1 MYLCQMLEILLV
13 REFSKQSFRPKLL
26 LSTLLKRFSLQ
37 FLLLPAGQK
46 SEDSDL
52 SACKATKPTIVQ
64 SINYV
69 VLEHLLRAR
78 KACHCPV
85 PPPHPPVLILVGSRE
100 EQYKECYQRANKE
113 CAPGHNLKNKNKI
126 QRNKN
131 QHRTQDRFH
140 ETELLENIIKESCLC
155 VFKQ

>member
-1 MYLCQMLEILLV
+1 MPEILLV

-26 LSTLLKRFSLQ
+26 LSTILKRFSLQ

-64 SINYV
+64 SVNFV

-78 KACHCPV
+78 KACHCPD
-85 PPPHPPVLILVGSRE
+85 PHPTLQFSFWLEVEKSNIKDVTREQIKSLFLVIISKTRTKFKETKTSTGHKTDFMRLNCLKIL
-100 EQYKECYQRANKE
+100 
-113 CAPGHNLKNKNKI
+113 
-126 QRNKN
+126 
-131 QHRTQDRFH
+131 
-140 ETELLENIIKESCLC
+140 
-155 VFKQ
+155 